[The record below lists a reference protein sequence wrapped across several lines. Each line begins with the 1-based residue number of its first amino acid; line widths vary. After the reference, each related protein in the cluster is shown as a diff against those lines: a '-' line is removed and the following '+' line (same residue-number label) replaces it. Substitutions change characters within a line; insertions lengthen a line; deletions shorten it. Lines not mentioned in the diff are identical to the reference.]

1 MKKIRSLKHYVFLMA
16 FTVLACLLFGIN
28 TNAATTGKVYF
39 SVEKFTIGQGY
50 LIEPCEVTIIDG
62 EKVSQI
68 TDRVLKANGYSC
80 LLKSGTW
87 YLEGITNADSGKIK
101 VPMCIQN
108 EWGNSLY
115 TESDRDLCEFDYNSS
130 SGWTY
135 YCNNVSPNYLAD
147 SWEAHNG
154 DVIRW
159 RFTLYYGDLGS
170 DRLTIPGLDSLTK
183 SMAVFNANKQLCVEK
198 GYQSAY
204 NEALNFVTN
213 MDSYY
218 IDESQ
223 SGHTQKE
230 IEAKIQN
237 LCNKLPTE
245 ASINQWEAEKAA
257 AEKAAA
263 EKAAAEKAAAEKA
276 AAEKAAAAKKAAAA
290 AKKKYTPTAPKWK
303 SLKSTK
309 KSTATLTWNKNSK
322 ATGYEIYMST
332 KKSSGYK
339 KIATVKSWKKVTYT
353 KTKLKRKKTY
363 YFKIRAYKT
372 VSKTTYRSS
381 YSTLKKVKIK

>member
-1 MKKIRSLKHYVFLMA
+1 M
-16 FTVLACLLFGIN
+16 
-28 TNAATTGKVYF
+28 
-39 SVEKFTIGQGY
+39 
-50 LIEPCEVTIIDG
+50 
-62 EKVSQI
+62 
-68 TDRVLKANGYSC
+68 
-80 LLKSGTW
+80 
-87 YLEGITNADSGKIK
+87 
-101 VPMCIQN
+101 
-108 EWGNSLY
+108 
-115 TESDRDLCEFDYNSS
+115 
-130 SGWTY
+130 
-135 YCNNVSPNYLAD
+135 AD

-245 ASINQWEAEKAA
+245 ASINQWE
-257 AEKAAA
+257 
-263 EKAAAEKAAAEKA
+263 AEKA

>member
-263 EKAAAEKAAAEKA
+263 EKAAA
-276 AAEKAAAAKKAAAA
+276 A